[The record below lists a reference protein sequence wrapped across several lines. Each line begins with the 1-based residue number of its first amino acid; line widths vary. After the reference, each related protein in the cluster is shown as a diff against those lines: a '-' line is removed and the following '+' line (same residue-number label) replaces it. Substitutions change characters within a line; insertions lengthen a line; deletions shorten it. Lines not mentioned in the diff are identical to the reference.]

1 LSELRNQL
9 LRQRRTVNWGM
20 RIEILGSAAG
30 GGFPQWNCN
39 CRNCQSLRAGAFPA
53 KSRTQTQVAVS
64 DDGRSWFLLNASP
77 DLRMQIEQ
85 TPALHPKSGGRD
97 SPIAG
102 VLLTSADIDQVA
114 GLLSLRELQPFRI
127 YCAPSL
133 RRILQEDNSVFG
145 MLNRVPQQACW
156 TDIKLRESFP
166 LLTLAGAESGI
177 GCEVFSLG
185 NKYPVYVAPQRAAR
199 LKSEEALLGVMLTSS
214 SGVQLAY
221 MPAVPAISERLLQL
235 LETADLLLFD
245 GTFWSDDE
253 LIRVQGSG
261 ATALEMG
268 HVPVSG
274 ADGSLGAL
282 AGLRRPRKVFVHVNN
297 TNPMLDESGPEYR
310 EVNAAG
316 WEVAEDGWRLNL

>member
-1 LSELRNQL
+1 
-9 LRQRRTVNWGM
+9 M

-39 CRNCQSLRAGAFPA
+39 CRNCQSLRAGTLPA

-64 DDGRSWFLLNASP
+64 DDGHLWFLINASP
-77 DLRMQIEQ
+77 DLRMQIERTQ
-85 TPALHPKSGGRD
+85 VVQPRSAIRD

-102 VLLTSADIDQVA
+102 VLLTSADIDQIA

-127 YCAPSL
+127 YCTPSL

-145 MLNRVPQQACW
+145 MLNRVPQQVSW
-156 TDIKLRESFP
+156 IDIKLGESFP
-166 LLTLAGAESGI
+166 LLAMAADESGI
-177 GCEVFSLG
+177 CCELFSLG
-185 NKYPVYVAPQRAAR
+185 SKYPVYVSPKRAAT
-199 LKSEEALLGVMLTSS
+199 LKSEEALLGVRLTAS
-214 SGVQLAY
+214 SGGRLAY
-221 MPAVPAISERLLQL
+221 MPAVPAINERLLQL
-235 LETADLLLFD
+235 LETADLVLFD

-253 LIRVQGSG
+253 LIQVQGSG
-261 ATALEMG
+261 ATAREMG

-274 ADGSLGAL
+274 AEGSLHAL

-310 EVNAAG
+310 ELGAAG
-316 WEVAEDGWRLNL
+316 WEVAEDGWRFNL